1 MGNPAEET
9 YRYPNKSFFSTCNSR
24 TGTKFVNLLNRAA
37 ILLHLAHSSTDILS
51 LSSSRF
57 ALVFKPIFPSKD
69 AVRDWLDVLIL
80 AVIEG
85 VTEFLPI
92 SSTGHMLLAKEFLS
106 YKPDELFLALVQS
119 GAVMAVLLVFTARV
133 RQMVTQWRERETQ
146 QFVGKLMAA
155 FMVTAIGG
163 LILKKMNFKLEED
176 PTPVALATLIGGIL
190 ILWIEMAVRK
200 KDLRETITWPVA
212 LAIGAGQLLAVIFPG
227 LSRSGTAIM
236 LALALGIARSPATE
250 FSFLL
255 GIPTLLSAGALKI
268 YEAIKEEQTNVNW
281 LLIAWGT
288 FIAAATA
295 FIAVKWLLKFVR
307 SHTFNGFG
315 WYRIVLGILILVWV
329 QFGR

>member
-24 TGTKFVNLLNRAA
+24 TGTKFVNNLNRTG
-37 ILLHLAHSSTDILS
+37 ILTHAGDSSTCF
-51 LSSSRF
+51 SRF
-57 ALVFKPIFPSKD
+57 SHSFTLVFDPLFKSID
-69 AVRDWLDVLIL
+69 AVRDWIEVLIL
-80 AVIEG
+80 GVIEG

-92 SSTGHMLLAKEFLS
+92 SSTGHMLLAKEWLN
-106 YKPDELFLALVQS
+106 YKPDDLFLAVVQS
-119 GAVMAVLLVFTARV
+119 GAVLAVLLVFTARM
-133 RQMVTQWRERETQ
+133 RQIVCQWRERETQ

-163 LILKKMNFKLEED
+163 LILKKLDFELPED

-190 ILWIEMAVRK
+190 ILWIEMAIRK
-200 KDLRETITWPVA
+200 KDLRDSITWPVA
-212 LAIGAGQLLAVIFPG
+212 IAIGAAQLLAVIFPG

-236 LALALGIARSPATE
+236 LALALGIARRPATE

-268 YEAIKEEQTNVNW
+268 YEALKEEQTANW
-281 LLIAWGT
+281 LLLAWGT

-295 FIAVKWLLKFVR
+295 FIAVKWLLKFIQ

-315 WYRIVLGILILVWV
+315 WYRIALGVAILLIVN
-329 QFGR
+329 FS

>member
-1 MGNPAEET
+1 M
-9 YRYPNKSFFSTCNSR
+9 
-24 TGTKFVNLLNRAA
+24 
-37 ILLHLAHSSTDILS
+37 
-51 LSSSRF
+51 
-57 ALVFKPIFPSKD
+57 
-69 AVRDWLDVLIL
+69 RDWLDVFIL

-85 VTEFLPI
+85 ITEFLPI

-106 YKPDELFLALVQS
+106 YKPDELFLAVVQS
-119 GAVMAVLLVFTARV
+119 GAVMAVLLVFTTRV

-155 FMVTAIGG
+155 FMVTAVGG
-163 LILKKMNFKLEED
+163 LILKKMNFELEED
-176 PTPVALATLIGGIL
+176 PIPVALATLIGGIL

-200 KDLRETITWPVA
+200 KDLRDSITWPVA
-212 LAIGAGQLLAVIFPG
+212 IAIGAGQLLAVIFPG

-255 GIPTLLSAGALKI
+255 GIPTLLSAGLLKI
-268 YEAIKEEQTNVNW
+268 YEAIKEEQTSVNW

-288 FIAAATA
+288 FIAAVTA

-315 WYRIVLGILILVWV
+315 WYRIVLGIVILLLV
-329 QFGR
+329 QFG

>member
-1 MGNPAEET
+1 MT
-9 YRYPNKSFFSTCNSR
+9 FFKS
-24 TGTKFVNLLNRAA
+24 
-37 ILLHLAHSSTDILS
+37 I
-51 LSSSRF
+51 
-57 ALVFKPIFPSKD
+57 D
-69 AVRDWLDVLIL
+69 AVRDWIDVFIL

-92 SSTGHMLLAKEFLS
+92 SSTGHMLLAKEFLD
-106 YKPDELFLALVQS
+106 YKPDDLFLAVVQS
-119 GAVMAVLLVFTARV
+119 GAVLAVLLVFTARM
-133 RQMVTQWRERETQ
+133 RQIVCQWHERETQ

-163 LILKKMNFKLEED
+163 LILKKMEFELPED

-190 ILWIEMAVRK
+190 ILWIEMAIRK
-200 KDLRETITWPVA
+200 KDLRDSITWPIA
-212 LAIGAGQLLAVIFPG
+212 IAIGAGQLLAVIFPG

-236 LALALGIARSPATE
+236 LALALGLARSPATE

-268 YEAIKEEQTNVNW
+268 YEAIKEEQTANW

-295 FIAVKWLLKFVR
+295 FISVKWLLKFIQT
-307 SHTFNGFG
+307 HTFNGFG
-315 WYRIVLGILILVWV
+315 WYRIALGIGILLFV
-329 QFGR
+329 QFG

>member
-1 MGNPAEET
+1 
-9 YRYPNKSFFSTCNSR
+9 
-24 TGTKFVNLLNRAA
+24 
-37 ILLHLAHSSTDILS
+37 
-51 LSSSRF
+51 
-57 ALVFKPIFPSKD
+57 
-69 AVRDWLDVLIL
+69 VRDWLDVFIL

-92 SSTGHMLLAKEFLS
+92 SSTGHMLLAKEFLA
-106 YKPDELFLALVQS
+106 YKPDELFLAVVQS

-133 RQMVTQWRERETQ
+133 RQMITQWRERETQ

-163 LILKKMNFKLEED
+163 LILKKMNFELEED

-212 LAIGAGQLLAVIFPG
+212 LAIGAGQLLAVVFPG

-268 YEAIKEEQTNVNW
+268 YEAIKEEQTSVNW

-315 WYRIVLGILILVWV
+315 WYRIVLGVAILLWM
-329 QFGR
+329 QFR

>member
-1 MGNPAEET
+1 
-9 YRYPNKSFFSTCNSR
+9 
-24 TGTKFVNLLNRAA
+24 
-37 ILLHLAHSSTDILS
+37 
-51 LSSSRF
+51 
-57 ALVFKPIFPSKD
+57 
-69 AVRDWLDVLIL
+69 VRDWLDVFIL

-106 YKPDELFLALVQS
+106 YKPDELFLAVVQS
-119 GAVMAVLLVFTARV
+119 GAVLAVLLVFTARV

-163 LILKKMNFKLEED
+163 LILKKMDFELED
-176 PTPVALATLIGGIL
+176 NPTPVALATLIGGIL
-190 ILWIEMAVRK
+190 ILWIEMAIRK
-200 KDLRETITWPVA
+200 KDLRDSITWPVA
-212 LAIGAGQLLAVIFPG
+212 IAIGAGQLLAVIFPG

-288 FIAAATA
+288 FIAAVTA

-315 WYRIVLGILILVWV
+315 WYRIVLGVGILLWIQL
-329 QFGR
+329 R

>member
-1 MGNPAEET
+1 M
-9 YRYPNKSFFSTCNSR
+9 RLSFARR
-24 TGTKFVNLLNRAA
+24 TTFV
-37 ILLHLAHSSTDILS
+37 
-51 LSSSRF
+51 
-57 ALVFKPIFPSKD
+57 
-69 AVRDWLDVLIL
+69 
-80 AVIEG
+80 
-85 VTEFLPI
+85 
-92 SSTGHMLLAKEFLS
+92 
-106 YKPDELFLALVQS
+106 
-119 GAVMAVLLVFTARV
+119 LVFTARV
-133 RQMVTQWRERETQ
+133 RQMITQWRERETQ

-163 LILKKMNFKLEED
+163 LVLKKMNFKLEDD

-268 YEAIKEEQTNVNW
+268 YEAIKEEQTDVNW

-295 FIAVKWLLKFVR
+295 FIAVKWLLKFVP

>member
-1 MGNPAEET
+1 MPDW
-9 YRYPNKSFFSTCNSR
+9 
-24 TGTKFVNLLNRAA
+24 
-37 ILLHLAHSSTDILS
+37 ID
-51 LSSSRF
+51 
-57 ALVFKPIFPSKD
+57 VF
-69 AVRDWLDVLIL
+69 IL

-85 VTEFLPI
+85 ITEFLPI

-106 YKPDELFLALVQS
+106 YKPDELFLAVVQS
-119 GAVMAVLLVFTARV
+119 GAVLAVLLVFTARM
-133 RQMVTQWRERETQ
+133 RQIFLQWRERETQ
-146 QFVGKLMAA
+146 QFVGKLIAA
-155 FMVTAIGG
+155 FMVTAVGG
-163 LILKKMNFKLEED
+163 LILKKLDFELPED

-190 ILWIEMAVRK
+190 IIWIETAIRG
-200 KDLRETITWPVA
+200 KDLRDSVTWPVA
-212 LAIGAGQLLAVIFPG
+212 IAIGAGQLLAVIFPG

-268 YEAIKEEQTNVNW
+268 YEAIKDEQTSVNW

-288 FIAAATA
+288 FVAAATA
-295 FIAVKWLLKFVR
+295 FIAVKWLLKFIR

-315 WYRIVLGILILVWV
+315 YYRIVLGILILAYM

>member
-1 MGNPAEET
+1 MG
-9 YRYPNKSFFSTCNSR
+9 F
-24 TGTKFVNLLNRAA
+24 G
-37 ILLHLAHSSTDILS
+37 
-51 LSSSRF
+51 
-57 ALVFKPIFPSKD
+57 LVFGRVFKSKD
-69 AVRDWLDVLIL
+69 AMRDWIDVLIL

-92 SSTGHMLLAKEFLS
+92 SSTGHMLLAKEWLS

-119 GAVMAVLLVFTARV
+119 GAVLAVLLVFTERV
-133 RQMVTQWRERETQ
+133 KQMVTQWRERETQ
-146 QFVGKLMAA
+146 QFAGKLIAA
-155 FMVTAIGG
+155 FMVTAVGG
-163 LILKKMNFKLEED
+163 LILKKMNFELEED

-200 KDLRETITWPVA
+200 KNLRETVTWPVA
-212 LAIGAGQLLAVIFPG
+212 IAIGAGQLLAVIFPG

-255 GIPTLLSAGALKI
+255 GIPTLLSAGVLKV
-268 YEAIKEEQTNVNW
+268 YEAFKDGQAENVNW
-281 LLIAWGT
+281 LLIGWGT

-295 FIAVKWLLKFVR
+295 FVAVKWLLKFVQ

-315 WYRIVLGILILVWV
+315 WYRIVLGIAILLIV
-329 QFGR
+329 QFSMSGR

>member
-1 MGNPAEET
+1 MPDW
-9 YRYPNKSFFSTCNSR
+9 
-24 TGTKFVNLLNRAA
+24 
-37 ILLHLAHSSTDILS
+37 ID
-51 LSSSRF
+51 
-57 ALVFKPIFPSKD
+57 VF
-69 AVRDWLDVLIL
+69 IL

-85 VTEFLPI
+85 ITEFLPI

-106 YKPDELFLALVQS
+106 YKPDELFLAVVQS
-119 GAVMAVLLVFTARV
+119 GAVLAVLLVFTARM
-133 RQMVTQWRERETQ
+133 RQIFLQWRERETQ
-146 QFVGKLMAA
+146 QFVGKLIAA
-155 FMVTAIGG
+155 FMVTAVGG
-163 LILKKMNFKLEED
+163 LILKKLDFELPED

-190 ILWIEMAVRK
+190 IIWIETAIRG
-200 KDLRETITWPVA
+200 KDLRDSVTWPVA
-212 LAIGAGQLLAVIFPG
+212 IAIGAGQLLAVIFPG

-268 YEAIKEEQTNVNW
+268 YEAIKEEQTPVNW

-288 FIAAATA
+288 FVAAATA
-295 FIAVKWLLKFVR
+295 FIAVKWLLKFIR

-315 WYRIVLGILILVWV
+315 YYRIILGILILAYM